1 MSVNN
6 INHSYYDISF
16 SIHQHHF
23 WIFIFSSANF
33 QKFLISFHYL
43 PFLSHLIHFS
53 KWKGKNIYGE
63 KKHSTFLKCFST
75 NKKWLLFYFFLWTNM
90 SFELISWRLSL
101 MLILYSVFSLMF
113 QCLNLSLGRQ
123 GKYHQRHLGFTPK
136 NRIRLPHET
145 KLKTE
150 NRTQL
155 WNICLGKKSTFLL
168 HSSITF
174 DIVPIWQSW
183 LIKHF

>member
-1 MSVNN
+1 MT
-6 INHSYYDISF
+6 
-16 SIHQHHF
+16 
-23 WIFIFSSANF
+23 
-33 QKFLISFHYL
+33 
-43 PFLSHLIHFS
+43 FLSLYINTIFESSYFFCQFS
-53 KWKGKNIYGE
+53 KILNLLPLFAFPFSPYSLFKMKRKEYLWGKKSMQLSSNVFQLT
-63 KKHSTFLKCFST
+63 KNDFCFT
-75 NKKWLLFYFFLWTNM
+75 FFLWTNM
-90 SFELISWRLSL
+90 SFELILWRLSL

-123 GKYHQRHLGFTPK
+123 GKYHQRHLDFTPK

-145 KLKTE
+145 RLKTE